1 MLGLE
6 NLSQSMQHGQ
16 PEAGLRLDVMV
27 RNKQPKILHLPT
39 TRQPA
44 DHTRFLKLLG
54 YVAKGIQG
62 ELFYPNPNFTCSSCP
77 YRQRCDAWQNT

>member
-27 RNKQPKILHLPT
+27 RNKQPKIPPLPT

-77 YRQRCDAWQNT
+77 YRKRCDAWQNP